1 MKSKVV
7 KAAGSAVRSR
17 RARAYLNVD
26 SGVVMVVTTVFLAG
40 LIGVSFTQSFTA
52 LVSVAAWTGL
62 PAVLGWTVPATVDS
76 AILIFTLSALVMRAR
91 NQRRATGYAWTMLL
105 LFTALSIAANT
116 MHALDSTAGE
126 DLRRVITGAV
136 LAGCAPFV
144 VFTAS
149 HMLSL
154 IVIDPADAPSL
165 RAMTKQAL
173 GDATR
178 RDLATP
184 NVATTMA
191 ATRDTTIEWAAS
203 HLSHPVSRQMTRGA
217 AEQAIP
223 DSRASTTSMVDAM
236 IRDAITV
243 GDMPSGAQI
252 GAWLGDKSPRT
263 GQRYL
268 SALLE
273 RDTELGSVAT
283 AMSRQATRD
292 RVGRGATAV
301 KGVALGSR
309 DTSGDNDTVARNS
322 GESWAATA

>member
-1 MKSKVV
+1 MNTRTV
-7 KAAGSAVRSR
+7 KAAGSSVKSR

-26 SGVVMVVTTVFLAG
+26 SGAVMVVTTVFLAG
-40 LIGVSFTQSFTA
+40 LIGVSFTQSFTS
-52 LVSVAAWTGL
+52 LVAVAAWTGL

-91 NQRRATGYAWTMLL
+91 NQRRATGYAWSMLL

-154 IVIDPADAPSL
+154 VVIEPADALSP
-165 RAMTKQAL
+165 RAMTRQAT
-173 GDATR
+173 GDASR

-184 NVATTMA
+184 DVTTTMVATRGA
-191 ATRDTTIEWAAS
+191 AVEWAAS
-203 HLSHPVSRQMTRGA
+203 QTSRPMSRQMTRGA
-217 AEQAIP
+217 TGQATR
-223 DSRASTTSMVDAM
+223 DTRYDATAMVDVM
-236 IRDAITV
+236 IRDAIAS
-243 GDMPSGAQI
+243 GDVPSGAQI

-273 RDTELGSVAT
+273 RDTVLGGVAT
-283 AMSRQATRD
+283 GLSRQASRSSTAAKNVILGTRD
-292 RVGRGATAV
+292 A
-301 KGVALGSR
+301 
-309 DTSGDNDTVARNS
+309 SGDDDVSARDS
-322 GESWAATA
+322 GEGWAATA